1 MSKVLQR
8 AMFKKPQHEHRST
21 GIASG
26 LEYREQY
33 AVGGRVG
40 YKTGKL
46 VVNEAALND
55 AMSGFNPNV
64 SIGAGPNLSS
74 GITQANVDL
83 AKSLSLDDLIAQ
95 EQARREG
102 ILSPIDYSKYSPTA
116 LDAITG
122 AATTTLEELLQ
133 PLPSRTIG
141 ERPTVATFI
150 KNLGKEGQVSKER
163 RRELDMLADAE
174 KRADTKDTLL
184 AAETKFAAQKAE
196 EAEKARMDFDRE
208 KFEFDK
214 KKFEDQLKLDK
225 QLVEGELAKLEKDTP
240 NVWTYVTGMVEASGI
255 DINNPASWSKEDMQE
270 IKNFMSYAT
279 GEKSEEGI
287 AADMAAQKAKIV
299 SSAFNSLG
307 DDQQRRILGNPA
319 EMQKFFD
326 TINPLLSVAGVEGA
340 SGMPDLNVTGA
351 YIDLLQDSG
360 RISSLLSS
368 KGLQNPLAERSDLYT
383 LASTN
388 QDAVFI
394 LDGLQKAFAAVA
406 EGRITEED
414 LQGKIAIAN
423 AAFAQID
430 SSIEPIQ

>member
-1 MSKVLQR
+1 
-8 AMFKKPQHEHRST
+8 
-21 GIASG
+21 
-26 LEYREQY
+26 
-33 AVGGRVG
+33 
-40 YKTGKL
+40 
-46 VVNEAALND
+46 
-55 AMSGFNPNV
+55 
-64 SIGAGPNLSS
+64 
-74 GITQANVDL
+74 
-83 AKSLSLDDLIAQ
+83 
-95 EQARREG
+95 
-102 ILSPIDYSKYSPTA
+102 
-116 LDAITG
+116 
-122 AATTTLEELLQ
+122 
-133 PLPSRTIG
+133 
-141 ERPTVATFI
+141 
-150 KNLGKEGQVSKER
+150 
-163 RRELDMLADAE
+163 
-174 KRADTKDTLL
+174 
-184 AAETKFAAQKAE
+184 
-196 EAEKARMDFDRE
+196 
-208 KFEFDK
+208 
-214 KKFEDQLKLDK
+214 
-225 QLVEGELAKLEKDTP
+225 
-240 NVWTYVTGMVEASGI
+240 
-255 DINNPASWSKEDMQE
+255 
-270 IKNFMSYAT
+270 
-279 GEKSEEGI
+279 
-287 AADMAAQKAKIV
+287 MAAQKAKIV